1 VRERDHRSRVKDGN
15 SQKKKV
21 KIYDILLLTK
31 NKIKWPH
38 IYYGTNPNKLLRNI
52 EYPNS
57 IKRFKKQHEDT
68 DTRERERERERE
80 SDRLEIGDLIVRQT
94 GRPPLSERCSSYSL
108 CKLRKK
114 KKREKT
120 HPHLKTM
127 IYSYYQK
134 TICYACVCV
143 CVCVCVWG
151 CYIVT
156 THANYFLTYP
166 RDSFTRQEPPQQTRQ
181 TKEFN
186 NTIVIVIITS
196 SYGALALFTLKK
208 NSIIKIYLM

>member
-1 VRERDHRSRVKDGN
+1 MAQIRTNSSGISSTPIRSKD
-15 SQKKKV
+15 S
-21 KIYDILLLTK
+21 K
-31 NKIKWPH
+31 NNMK
-38 IYYGTNPNKLLRNI
+38 T
-52 EYPNS
+52 
-57 IKRFKKQHEDT
+57 Q
-68 DTRERERERERE
+68 TRERERERERE

-143 CVCVCVWG
+143 RVLHCHYTCQLFSHLSTRLI
-151 CYIVT
+151 YTSRTPT
-156 THANYFLTYP
+156 T
-166 RDSFTRQEPPQQTRQ
+166 
-181 TKEFN
+181 
-186 NTIVIVIITS
+186 NTS
-196 SYGALALFTLKK
+196 
-208 NSIIKIYLM
+208 N

>member
-1 VRERDHRSRVKDGN
+1 METH
-15 SQKKKV
+15 KKKG
-21 KIYDILLLTK
+21 KNIWYTTTNK

-38 IYYGTNPNKLLRNI
+38 IYYGTNPNKLLWNI

-114 KKREKT
+114 KKRKKT

-143 CVCVCVWG
+143 RVLHCHYTCQLFSHLSTRLI
-151 CYIVT
+151 YTSRTPT
-156 THANYFLTYP
+156 T
-166 RDSFTRQEPPQQTRQ
+166 
-181 TKEFN
+181 
-186 NTIVIVIITS
+186 NTS
-196 SYGALALFTLKK
+196 
-208 NSIIKIYLM
+208 N